1 MLTPPTQ
8 LVAQDVNSLDASSR
22 IMYLAAVARGITC
35 TIMPDYQTLLMS
47 HKNQSWYT
55 RGSRTSFQSAIGQTI
70 VNNKALTKEFLTAY
84 QIPTAKAVMVTRAT
98 EFSLLDGLRWP
109 LVMKPTQGAH
119 GQGVVVGLNSLA
131 EAKLAWGKATTPV
144 LFEEMLEGT
153 EYRVVCVDYT
163 FVAAA
168 FRKPAYVIGDGQ
180 HTIKQLIELKN
191 QEPGR
196 AAGHQGNLSL
206 ITIDTELE
214 RVLIAQQLQL
224 LSIPAVGQEVA
235 LRKTANLSTG
245 GEAHNVTDQVCPEN
259 KALFEHIARVC
270 DLNVVGIDIMCQNL
284 NTPITTQAKAG
295 VIEVNK
301 SPGLR
306 MHHYPSKGEPIDV
319 AGAILSMTLQQ
330 LG

>member
-1 MLTPPTQ
+1 MLQPPTS
-8 LVAQDVNSLDASSR
+8 LVAQDVNRLDASSR
-22 IMYLAAVARGITC
+22 IMYQAAVARDIAC
-35 TIMPDYQTLLMS
+35 TIMPDYQTILMK
-47 HKNQSWYT
+47 HANHSWYT

-84 QIPTAKAVMVTRAT
+84 QIPTAKAVKVTRAS
-98 EFSLLDGLRWP
+98 ELSQLDQLQWP

-131 EAKLAWGKATTPV
+131 EAKLAWEKATTPV

-153 EYRVVCVDYT
+153 EYRIVCVGYT

-168 FRKPAYVIGDGQ
+168 FRKPAFVVGDGQ
-180 HTIKQLIELKN
+180 HTIKQLIDLKN
-191 QEPGR
+191 QQPGR

-206 ITIDTELE
+206 IIIDPELE
-214 RVLIAQQLQL
+214 RVLMTQQLEL
-224 LSIPAVGQEVA
+224 LSIPRTDQEVM

-245 GEAHNVTDQVCPEN
+245 GEAHNVTDQVCAEN
-259 KALFEHIARVC
+259 KALFEQIARVC
-270 DLNVVGIDIMCQNL
+270 DLNVLGIDIMCQNL
-284 NTPITTQAKAG
+284 TTPITAQTKAG

-306 MHHYPSKGEPIDV
+306 MHHYPSQGESIDV
-319 AGAILSMTLQQ
+319 AGQILTMTLQQ